1 MKVIFMVMHEK
12 YFYTNNLMFWGIVV
26 GIYIII
32 TILLKFFI
40 PKEKKIIINI
50 FRVIKEFIVYIIGVE
65 LIYRIGYQI
74 LYSLH

>member
-1 MKVIFMVMHEK
+1 MVMHEK